1 MKKIILFLLISI
13 LSLSLFSIN
22 NQEELKLKASEAY
35 KNNDFDQALSMYSDL
50 ETQIGQNPD
59 ILYNIGNCYFRL
71 NRIGLAIL
79 YYKKALLINSSHQL
93 AQKNLNF
100 ALKFTIDKQDFDN
113 QNFLS
118 NIISKVYHSL
128 SINLL
133 SWISLLVLILLV
145 AVIHRL
151 LRGNNEYAHTI
162 QLIFIVL
169 IFINLL
175 FISWTSIRF
184 YHYKNNNTAVI
195 LSSVVSAYSGP
206 GEKYTKLFTIHEGL
220 VVKINKQ
227 DNAWS
232 LLSLDNGLSGWV
244 RSSTYKMVANE

>member
-1 MKKIILFLLISI
+1 MRKYIILLIICLLSISI
-13 LSLSLFSIN
+13 YSLSN
-22 NQEELKLKASEAY
+22 EENLKHQASESY
-35 KNNDFDQALSMYSDL
+35 KNNDFDTALRMYSEL
-50 ETQIGQNPD
+50 ESSIGQNPD

-118 NIISKVYHSL
+118 NIVSRVYHSL
-128 SINLL
+128 SLNFLSIICLVFLL
-133 SWISLLVLILLV
+133 LLVVI
-145 AVIHRL
+145 IHRL
-151 LRGNNEYAHTI
+151 LRGNPEYVHTV

-175 FISWTSIRF
+175 FISWTGIRF

-195 LSSVVSAYSGP
+195 LSSEVSAYSGP

-220 VVKINKQ
+220 IVKINKQ